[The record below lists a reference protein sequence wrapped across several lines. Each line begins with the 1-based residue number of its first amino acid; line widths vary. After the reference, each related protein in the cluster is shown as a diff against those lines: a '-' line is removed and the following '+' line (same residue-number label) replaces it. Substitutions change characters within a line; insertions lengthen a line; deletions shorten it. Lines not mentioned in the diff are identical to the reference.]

1 MEQQDEEEE
10 QLSGEGSREWEPIHY
25 LHHPPPLLHSSSNTL
40 HRSLSDSQTQFREW
54 SMVAFRDAHFDSNHD
69 HSVVFPPINHEGL
82 HITSSPSDDLHQD
95 LKPSNSPPDDNEL
108 LPLSPPQTAGVGG
121 EAVARWV
128 GFGFELL
135 RSKVSGIAS
144 SVRNF
149 VGFGGTNWSYSLGA
163 NRSFSSATGVA
174 AALLVW
180 CLLAVVRRRRRRV
193 LVRKESRDHLIL
205 LIKEKD
211 EKINH
216 LLQQIAQMN
225 QVLLSLHRDS
235 LSGTGGSTK

>member
-10 QLSGEGSREWEPIHY
+10 QLSEEGSREWEPIHY

-69 HSVVFPPINHEGL
+69 HSIVFPPINHEGL
-82 HITSSPSDDLHQD
+82 HITSSPSDDQHQD
-95 LKPSNSPPDDNEL
+95 LKPSNSPPDDNGL
-108 LPLSPPQTAGVGG
+108 VPLSPPQTAGVGG

-163 NRSFSSATGVA
+163 NRSFSSTIGVA

-180 CLLAVVRRRRRRV
+180 CLLVAVRQRRRRV

-211 EKINH
+211 EVSFALQVFVKMSSLVKCCKH
-216 LLQQIAQMN
+216 LYM
-225 QVLLSLHRDS
+225 
-235 LSGTGGSTK
+235 GTMQWETGK